1 MVGEIKKKRVT
12 KTKNLSSKKITRL
25 PLRAKVFPT
34 ELRKTGVRPW
44 SNVFQVAQRGRRK
57 VKNQVVTQ
65 RGGLLYN
72 TY

>member
-25 PLRAKVFPT
+25 PLRAKIFPAQ
-34 ELRKTGVRPW
+34 LLKTGVRPL
-44 SNVFQVAQRGRRK
+44 SNVFQIAQRGRRK
-57 VKNQVVTQ
+57 VKNRVVTK